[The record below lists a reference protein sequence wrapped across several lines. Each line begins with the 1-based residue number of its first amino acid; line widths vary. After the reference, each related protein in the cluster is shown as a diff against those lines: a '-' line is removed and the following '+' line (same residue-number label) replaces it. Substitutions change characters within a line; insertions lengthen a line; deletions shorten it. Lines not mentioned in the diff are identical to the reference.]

1 VRPGASHAPLLQQRC
16 CFARSKSGFAGVERD
31 AQGVARALH
40 CRRPDMPLQFGS
52 WAPVCGSWLRTRDA
66 DRQPKPDRLVHLAR
80 VIDRLGY
87 DILYVPEHYLNAL
100 HGPRR
105 DVLDAWIVSAAC
117 VAATQRLRVV
127 TAVQPGFKAPGVV
140 AKMGATLA
148 QFRANAFGLS
158 LLAGWWQLEAEN
170 YGDVWL
176 PHAER
181 YRRAAEYLDVIL
193 GLWSAPELDYEGRYY
208 SAKRAVLEPKPG
220 PLPPVFIA
228 GESNSA
234 VELAARAGD
243 YLFINGGDPDS
254 IAALVRK
261 AKGLARDRYGRQLRV
276 ALSAFGVVRPTEDDA
291 RRVVDGFHE
300 RADEQT
306 IAYFARHMDGAVVA
320 HNRPSQSRTLE
331 ANLGLDAGLVGAPA
345 TIQERLGLL
354 EEVGVDAVFIKTE
367 PALEEAER
375 FAREVIAP
383 YRASR
388 GAQPNVGRNEES
400 QQHVR

>member
-1 VRPGASHAPLLQQRC
+1 MPLL
-16 CFARSKSGFAGVERD
+16 
-31 AQGVARALH
+31 
-40 CRRPDMPLQFGS
+40 FGS

-66 DRQPKPDRLVHLAR
+66 DREPKPDRLVHLAR
-80 VIDRLGY
+80 VVDELGY

-148 QFRANAFGLS
+148 QFRPGAFGLS
-158 LLAGWWQLEAEN
+158 LLAGWWQLEVEN

-176 PHAER
+176 PHPER
-181 YRRAAEYLDVIL
+181 YARAAEYLDVIL
-193 GLWSAPELDYEGRYY
+193 GLWSAAELDYEGRHY
-208 SAKRAVLEPKPG
+208 SAKRAVLEPKPES
-220 PLPPVFIA
+220 LPPVFIA
-228 GESNSA
+228 GESDRA
-234 VELAARAGD
+234 IELAARAGD
-243 YLFINGGDPDS
+243 YLFINGGDPES
-254 IAALVRK
+254 VAALIRR
-261 AKGLARDRYGRQLRV
+261 AKGLARDRYGRDLRV
-276 ALSAFGVVRPTEDDA
+276 ALSAFGVVRSSESEA
-291 RRVVDGFHE
+291 RRVVEGFYD
-300 RADEQT
+300 RADEES

-320 HNRPSQSRTLE
+320 HNRPSESRTLE
-331 ANLGLDAGLVGAPA
+331 ANLGLDAGLIGDPA
-345 TIQERLGLL
+345 AIQRRLGVL
-354 EEVGVDAVFIKTE
+354 EEAGVDAVFIKTE

-383 YRASR
+383 YRASH
-388 GAQPNVGRNEES
+388 GANHHGNVGRNAES